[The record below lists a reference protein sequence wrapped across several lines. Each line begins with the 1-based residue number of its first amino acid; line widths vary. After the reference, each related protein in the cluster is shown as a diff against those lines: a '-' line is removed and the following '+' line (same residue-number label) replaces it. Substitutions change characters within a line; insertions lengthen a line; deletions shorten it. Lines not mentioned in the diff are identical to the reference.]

1 MEKQQNSV
9 AIEYINVPVLILNG
23 EIENVHSNIV
33 YTVDDNGIKKLVTS
47 EDDAKN
53 LLYNYF
59 NSSKEEQEI
68 FNKIKEEDIDN
79 THIVIEFPCE
89 EKNYIKK
96 LNYNISLEFI
106 GYNSENN
113 NPQFKIID
121 DTISGNPELTI
132 QSLNQAIVIKEQFQL
147 F

>member
-33 YTVDDNGIKKLVTS
+33 YTVDDNGIKKLVTY

-59 NSSKEEQEI
+59 N
-68 FNKIKEEDIDN
+68 
-79 THIVIEFPCE
+79 
-89 EKNYIKK
+89 
-96 LNYNISLEFI
+96 
-106 GYNSENN
+106 
-113 NPQFKIID
+113 
-121 DTISGNPELTI
+121 
-132 QSLNQAIVIKEQFQL
+132 
-147 F
+147 

>member
-89 EKNYIKK
+89 EKNYIKN

-132 QSLNQAIVIKEQFQL
+132 QSLNQAIVIKEKFQL

>member
-23 EIENVHSNIV
+23 EIENVRSNIV

-68 FNKIKEEDIDN
+68 
-79 THIVIEFPCE
+79 
-89 EKNYIKK
+89 
-96 LNYNISLEFI
+96 LAL
-106 GYNSENN
+106 N
-113 NPQFKIID
+113 NPQECYRYCYDNKQIANIKAHQEIILSSKD
-121 DTISGNPELTI
+121 AECCYFFAKN
-132 QSLNQAIVIKEQFQL
+132 IKDPF
-147 F
+147 

>member
-9 AIEYINVPVLILNG
+9 AIEYINIPVLILNG
-23 EIENVHSNIV
+23 EIENVRSNIV

-68 FNKIKEEDIDN
+68 FNRIEEEDVDN
-79 THIVIEFPCE
+79 AHIVIEFPCE
-89 EKNYIKK
+89 EKNYIKN

-106 GYNSENN
+106 GYNSENK
-113 NPQFKIID
+113 NPQFKIIH
-121 DTISGNPELTI
+121 DTISGNPKLTI
-132 QSLNQAIVIKEQFQL
+132 QSLNQAVVIKEQFQL